1 MWDKNRE
8 LKLVTTGARRVYLVS
23 EVNFTTE
30 VFSENL
36 LPVGMKTKNKK
47 QIAMNNPVYLD

>member
-1 MWDKNRE
+1 M
-8 LKLVTTGARRVYLVS
+8 TTGARRVYLVS